1 MVTDIILYVIL
12 TFITIY
18 VRQKL
23 INKSL
28 NSYGELEFKIKE
40 LNNNT
45 KKDLWL
51 ILLALFGGL
60 ACVFIISFYN
70 HNTLIPS
77 WLFSILCSIVS
88 GIYISS
94 VLQNRY
100 LNIGLYE
107 NGIILK
113 SQIIKYK
120 WISCYS
126 VSMSE
131 DNFNIV
137 YLHDKNNKQININEP
152 IKIKSTDLENIT
164 EVFLKHYIQKQKLK
178 TDQTDRF

>member
-1 MVTDIILYVIL
+1 MITDMILYVIL

-28 NSYGELEFKIKE
+28 NSYGELEFKINN
-40 LNNNT
+40 LNNET
-45 KKDLWL
+45 KKYLWL
-51 ILLALFGGL
+51 IILALFGSL

-77 WLFSILCSIVS
+77 WLFSILCSVVS

-100 LNIGLYE
+100 LNIGLNE

-120 WISCYS
+120 WISHYSAS
-126 VSMSE
+126 VSN
-131 DNFNIV
+131 DDFNII
-137 YLHDKNNKQININEP
+137 YLYDKNNKQININEP
-152 IKIKSTDLENIT
+152 IKIKSIDLENIK
-164 EVFLKHYIQKQKLK
+164 EVFSKHDIKKAITK
-178 TDQTDRF
+178 NRSI